1 MFYADELDRFISRV
15 PDHVM
20 VLLDEAYCDYAEF
33 NARKC
38 DQTYSRSIE
47 HVRAGRQN
55 VVVLRTFSKAHGLA
69 GLRVGYGI
77 GDPQMLRY
85 FAQLRTAFSVSVVG
99 EAGAAAALKDEAH
112 VRLSVERNAEGV
124 EYLIPRL
131 KEMGFRV
138 VPTSTNF
145 VYLETVD
152 DPNQLARR
160 VQNEGCIIRSL
171 VPWGI
176 PNALRISV
184 GTAEQNGVLIDALSK
199 VIRPVGTR

>member
-1 MFYADELDRFISRV
+1 
-15 PDHVM
+15 
-20 VLLDEAYCDYAEF
+20 
-33 NARKC
+33 
-38 DQTYSRSIE
+38 
-47 HVRAGRQN
+47 
-55 VVVLRTFSKAHGLA
+55 
-69 GLRVGYGI
+69 
-77 GDPQMLRY
+77 MLRY